1 MLRREALNAGAQV
14 RRWSCFV
21 RGPQSRSPVPRW
33 SCSWCGPQCRSP
45 RTEVPP
51 VGDRTLR
58 PDRIAQ
64 ARPSR
69 VPEHVAEH
77 HERYHRFGL
86 RVVRFSGLP
95 EAQLKAAY
103 EGWAREYFEQVTL
116 PHQLQKFAFVSRTAT
131 RISPSRSSC

>member
-1 MLRREALNAGAQV
+1 MLRERPTKQEPSPSLV
-14 RRWSCFV
+14 MLVVW
-21 RGPQSRSPVPRW
+21 PSRQEPEDGGHPR
-33 SCSWCGPQCRSP
+33 QR
-45 RTEVPP
+45 
-51 VGDRTLR
+51 RTLR

-95 EAQLKAAY
+95 EVQLKAAY